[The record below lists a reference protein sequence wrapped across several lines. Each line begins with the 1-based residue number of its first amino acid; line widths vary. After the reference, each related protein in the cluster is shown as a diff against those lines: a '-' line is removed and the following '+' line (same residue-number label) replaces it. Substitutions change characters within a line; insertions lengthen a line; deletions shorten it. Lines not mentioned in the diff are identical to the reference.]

1 MTKPNSL
8 GQWSSRWMFIMAATG
23 SAVGLGNVWK
33 FPYMTGQY
41 GGSSFVIVYL
51 LCVLLVGLPILIA
64 EIMIGR
70 RGNSSPA
77 EATYKVAV
85 ESGKSRHWW
94 WLGFFGMLTAFLFL
108 SVYSIVAG
116 WTASYVVRSL
126 QGDFIGLT
134 PQQVG
139 QMFDD
144 FLADPWQLLI
154 WHTFFMLITVA
165 IVARGLKEGLERAI
179 RWMVPCLFLI
189 ILVLVGY
196 ALSTPGF
203 MEGIRFM
210 FRVDW
215 AAIDTQS
222 FLSALGHSFFTL
234 SVATASMMIYGAY
247 LEKKASIAKIAVTIA
262 TLDTLVALLAG
273 MAIFPLVF
281 TYGLPH
287 DQGPSLVFKTLP
299 IAFGEM
305 PGGGLIGALFFTLLL
320 LAALGSSI
328 SLVEPIVAWLVE
340 RWNMKRTVAA
350 WASSFLIWFL
360 GLAALLSFN
369 HWEDLRFFGRWTYY
383 TFVDGL
389 VSLIML
395 PVGGL
400 LLAVFAGWVMKT
412 RYSKEE
418 LDMPDWLY
426 KIWHFIVR
434 YFSPIAVIVIA
445 WISI

>member
-1 MTKPNSL
+1 MTKPSSL

-51 LCVLLVGLPILIA
+51 LCVLFVGLPILMA

-70 RGNSSPA
+70 RGNASPA
-77 EATYKVAV
+77 EATYKLAI
-85 ESGKSRHWW
+85 ESKRSKHWW
-94 WLGFFGMLTAFLFL
+94 CLGFLGMLTAFLFL
-108 SVYSIVAG
+108 SVYSIIAG
-116 WTASYVVRSL
+116 WTASYVVRSV
-126 QGDFIGLT
+126 QGSFAGLSPQEIGL
-134 PQQVG
+134 
-139 QMFDD
+139 MFDN
-144 FLADPWQLLI
+144 FLANPWELLI
-154 WHTFFMLITVA
+154 WHTFFMLITVL
-165 IVARGLKEGLERAI
+165 IVARGLKEGLERSI
-179 RWMVPCLFLI
+179 RWMVPGLFLI
-189 ILVLVGY
+189 IIVLVGY

-203 MEGIRFM
+203 MQGVEFM
-210 FRVDW
+210 FRFDW
-215 AAIDTQS
+215 AAINSKS

-299 IAFGEM
+299 IAFGAM
-305 PGGGLIGALFFTLLL
+305 PYGGFIGALFFTLLL

-328 SLVEPIVAWLVE
+328 SLVEPIVAWLME
-340 RWNMKRTVAA
+340 RWNMKRSTAA
-350 WASSFLIWFL
+350 WASSILIWVL
-360 GLAALLSFN
+360 GFAALLSFN
-369 HWEDLRFFGRWTYY
+369 HWEDIKVFGHTYY
-383 TFVDGL
+383 SFVDSL
-389 VSLIML
+389 VSLVML
-395 PVGGL
+395 PAGGL

-412 RYSKEE
+412 QYTRDE
-418 LDMPDWLY
+418 LQMPEWLY

-434 YFSPIAVIVIA
+434 YFSPIAVLVIA
-445 WISI
+445 YISL

>member
-1 MTKPNSL
+1 MTKPSSL

-23 SAVGLGNVWK
+23 SAVGLGNIWK

-51 LCVLLVGLPILIA
+51 LCVLLVGLPILVA

-77 EATYKVAV
+77 EATGKLAV
-85 ESGKSRHWW
+85 ESGKSRNWW
-94 WLGFFGMLTAFLFL
+94 CLGFLGMLTAFLFL
-108 SVYSIVAG
+108 SVYSIIAG
-116 WTASYVVRSL
+116 WTANYVVRSL
-126 QGDFIGLT
+126 QGSFTGLT
-134 PQQVG
+134 PTQIG
-139 QMFDD
+139 LMFDE
-144 FLADPWQLLI
+144 FLADPWQLFI
-154 WHTFFMLITVA
+154 WHTFFMLVTVL

-179 RWMVPCLFLI
+179 RWMVPGLFLI
-189 ILVLVGY
+189 IIVLVGY

-203 MEGIRFM
+203 AEGIKFM

-215 AAIDTQS
+215 SAINTQS

-247 LEKKASIAKIAVTIA
+247 LERKASIARIAVTIA
-262 TLDTLVALLAG
+262 TLDTLVALMAG

-305 PGGGLIGALFFTLLL
+305 PGGFLIGALFFLLLL

-328 SLVEPIVAWLVE
+328 SLVEPIVAWLIE

-350 WASSFLIWFL
+350 WCSSLLIWVL
-360 GLAALLSFN
+360 GFAALLSFN
-369 HWEDLRFFGRWTYY
+369 YWEDIRIFGLWTYY

-389 VSLIML
+389 VSLVLL

-400 LLAVFAGWVMKT
+400 LLAVFAGWVMQEQYT
-412 RYSKEE
+412 KEE
-418 LDMPDWLY
+418 LNMPARLY
-426 KIWHFIVR
+426 TIWRFIVR
-434 YFSPIAVIVIA
+434 YFSPIAVLIIA

>member
-1 MTKPNSL
+1 MTKSSSI

-51 LCVLLVGLPILIA
+51 LCILFVGLPILIA

-70 RGNSSPA
+70 RGNASPA
-77 EATYKVAV
+77 EATAKVAI
-85 ESGKSRHWW
+85 ESNRSRHWW
-94 WLGFFGMLTAFLFL
+94 WLGFFGMITAFLFL

-116 WTASYVVRSL
+116 WTASYVLRSL
-126 QGDFIGLT
+126 QGSFVGVT
-134 PQQVG
+134 PDQIS

-144 FLADPWQLLI
+144 FLKDPWQLLL
-154 WHTFFMLITVA
+154 WHTFFMLITVV
-165 IVARGLKEGLERAI
+165 IVARGLKEGLEKAI
-179 RWMVPCLFLI
+179 GWMVPGLFLI
-189 ILVLVGY
+189 VIILVGY

-203 MEGIRFM
+203 MEGIKFM
-210 FRVDW
+210 FRIDW
-215 AAIDTQS
+215 AAIDTKS
-222 FLSALGHSFFTL
+222 FLAALGHSFFTL
-234 SVATASMMIYGAY
+234 SIATASMMIYGAY
-247 LEKKASIAKIAVTIA
+247 LERKAKIAKIAVTIA
-262 TLDTLVALLAG
+262 TLDTLVALFAG

-305 PGGGLIGALFFTLLL
+305 PGGGIIGALFFTLLL

-328 SLVEPIVAWLVE
+328 SLVEPIVAWLIE
-340 RWNMKRTVAA
+340 RWNMRRAVAA
-350 WASSFLIWFL
+350 WLTSGLIWVL
-360 GLAALLSFN
+360 GFAALLSFN
-369 HWEDLRFFGRWTYY
+369 YWEDLKLFGHWTYY

-389 VSLIML
+389 VSLVLL
-395 PVGGL
+395 PVGGM
-400 LLAVFAGWVMKT
+400 LLAIYAGWVMK
-412 RYSKEE
+412 RKYSEEE
-418 LDMPDWLY
+418 LMMPPWLY
-426 KIWHFIVR
+426 SIWRFIVR

-445 WISI
+445 WISF